1 MLYLLGYFGILLMGI
16 TLGIIGGGGSI
27 IALPILVYL
36 FKIPADEAIVYS
48 LFIIGCTSIF
58 ASINNIKQKNFDIV
72 TACKFGAA
80 SVLMVAAT
88 RSFLVPSIPT
98 ILFTFNKIN
107 IYKSAVLLLLFAIL
121 MLVASLK
128 MIDNNTATNANTK
141 PNSLLLIIRGAAIGV
156 LTGLI
161 GAGGGFLIVPTLIY
175 HANLTVKKAIG
186 TSLLIIGANSLIG
199 FGISTIHTPVHNWQ
213 QLSTFISIAITGAVI
228 GMAVSKKISNQKLKI
243 IFGWFVLVTG
253 LYIIV
258 KELFFN

>member
-27 IALPILVYL
+27 IALPIMVYL

-58 ASINNIKQKNFDIV
+58 ASISNIKQKNFDAV

-80 SVLMVAAT
+80 SVLMVAIT
-88 RSFLVPSIPT
+88 RSCIVPNIPT
-98 ILFTFNKIN
+98 ILFTFNHIH

-128 MIDNNTATNANTK
+128 MITNNNPANADAN
-141 PNSLLLIIRGAAIGV
+141 PNSLFLIFRGAAIGV

-175 HANLTVKKAIG
+175 HANLTIKKAIG

-213 QLSTFISIAITGAVI
+213 QLITFISIAIAGAVI

-243 IFGWFVLVTG
+243 VFGWFVLITG